1 MPRDRRRGGR
11 GGGRRVPT
19 SRAADPSTTRSLTT
33 RSGASYSI
41 PSSTTGTTST
51 TTSTM
56 ASATIQDLVRREIQ
70 LALAAAN
77 VQTPA
82 PANTTGV
89 QPPQTVAQTVTT
101 SNPQLGELS
110 MVVYSC

>member
-1 MPRDRRRGGR
+1 MPKERGRGGR
-11 GGGRRVPT
+11 GGGGRVPT
-19 SRAADPSTTRSLTT
+19 SRAADPSTTRSMTT

-41 PSSTTGTTST
+41 PSSTTSTTST
-51 TTSTM
+51 TASTV
-56 ASATIQDLVRREIQ
+56 ASAAIQDLVRREIQ